1 MRLLGGAGIS
11 QPRTV
16 AQILFH
22 AAPSRCSEVQ
32 QEGAAGIRLI
42 PPSVPH
48 ETAAEL
54 ARDKVVCD
62 LIKAQLAN
70 DRGELGVIRG
80 VQPCLRLRPGSLTVD
95 CWRMQEPPGCD
106 LRSREQQP
114 PYRLCGAG

>member
-11 QPRTV
+11 QPRSV

-42 PPSVPH
+42 PPGAPH

-54 ARDKVVCD
+54 TRDKVVCD

-70 DRGELGVIRG
+70 DRGELRVISG
-80 VQPCLRLRPGSLTVD
+80 MQPCVRL
-95 CWRMQEPPGCD
+95 
-106 LRSREQQP
+106 
-114 PYRLCGAG
+114 